1 MQVDVVSRFKRTG
14 FLPKDLAYEG
24 DRTATDLVSRWS
36 FMRYAETWV
45 DKGGPYHT
53 NTLRIA
59 LFPKVFGFNFVAE
72 PNGAF
77 ANLNDQKWTE
87 VDQSSSKPV
96 VTGPVIKISFG
107 QDLARVH
114 FWVSAEDDKKFG
126 EWFGNDYGS
135 RPMTMHKH
143 TFEDLSVTGV
153 QSASCQSEGFGELVL
168 PLSLFEPRF
177 LEPVFYKELDF
188 AQNFKVADFEKR
200 VDHEFVQAIELKDTK
215 DLSTELSS
223 SQDLL
228 TVTSPL
234 SVPKVTG
241 QAFRKLFCCV
251 IIIYCDEPL

>member
-1 MQVDVVSRFKRTG
+1 MQVEVVSRFKRTG

-24 DRTATDLVSRWS
+24 DRTATDMVSRWS
-36 FMRYAETWV
+36 FMRYAETWQ

-59 LFPKVFGFNFVAE
+59 LFPKDFGFHFVAE

-96 VTGPVIKISFG
+96 VTGPVIKMSYG

-126 EWFGNDYGS
+126 ELFASDYSS
-135 RPMTMHKH
+135 RQMSFHKH
-143 TFEDLSVTGV
+143 AFEGLSVTGV
-153 QSASCQSEGFGELVL
+153 QSGSCTSEGFGELVL

-188 AQNFKVADFEKR
+188 AKNFTAADFEKT
-200 VDHEFVQAIELKDTK
+200 VDHEFVLAIELKDTK

-223 SQDLL
+223 SHDLL

-234 SVPKVTG
+234 YVPKVTG
-241 QAFRKLFCCV
+241 QALCKLFCCV
-251 IIIYCDEPL
+251 IVN